1 MLEEELKA
9 TQCNKEELMKSNRDE
24 LSTQITALELRLK
37 ATERSNLD
45 SSDLISGLSLER
57 DKFKLEAETLQKQ
70 VTEIRAKMQSLQSEY
85 NEIVNDR
92 DALLLKLQRTEKDKE
107 QIQRIQEDLSHMKL
121 SLDSEHRS
129 KQRLQEENER
139 IKMDLSYW
147 KDQSDG
153 KQGLI
158 RQFDSEKE
166 MLERENK
173 SMKTELEK
181 MKREIRELE
190 DNYKSRF
197 VTLKKDLLEATVVKQ
212 TLETEL
218 KTTREP
224 PALDAS
230 SVIFDGVRKP
240 VTASQLLDCKVLDN
254 LTFNQVVKGYKTVFE
269 VSSNKKVNLKGTGP
283 IAGVIIESFKN
294 PGSSP
299 GPLYKLTFTEAKKE
313 NLLPPDSIDLLLDA
327 QAATGHIIDPR
338 NNQKL
343 TVEEA
348 CNQGVVDEEDRE
360 RLLAAEAAAIGY
372 SAPGTNKP
380 LSVFQAMKKGLIEKS
395 TTLRL
400 LQAQESV
407 GGILDP
413 ILSVFLPRD
422 VAIERK
428 VVDDTICQALNQK
441 PELYLDPESE
451 EGVTYMAMKR
461 RCKVEPHTGLLLL
474 PIPEKVDPSK
484 LVFDGVRKTVTAK
497 QLLECGVL
505 NKPTFKDLENGKKM
519 VPEVSVD
526 KKVNLKG
533 TGPIAGV
540 YVGNRGKMSFSE
552 AKKQML
558 IPDESA
564 DLLLEAQAATGHI
577 IDPKANQKLTVDEA
591 CARGV
596 VDVMDQ
602 EQLLEAEA
610 AAVGFKDPDKGKPIT
625 VFEATKKGIIDEKT
639 GLRFLQAQESVGGI
653 LDPHLSVFLPKETAI
668 RRNLIDK
675 NLLRA
680 LNQSPEYY
688 IDPESDEY
696 VSYGTLKK
704 RCKIESH
711 TGLLLLPIAEKLDP
725 SELIFDGVRKPVT
738 GKQLLDCGVLDKTTF
753 KQLLRGEKTVP
764 EVSVDK
770 KVNLKGT
777 GPIAGIL
784 AGNPGKMSFTE
795 AKKQMLLSDES
806 ADLLLEAQA
815 ATGHII
821 DPKNNQKL
829 TVHEA
834 CVKGVVDT
842 LDQERLLEAEAAAIG
857 YNDPNNTKPV
867 SIFGAIKNGI
877 IDEKTGMRLLQ
888 AQDSVGGI
896 LDPHLSV
903 FLPKETAVKRNLIS
917 KSLSRSLDK
926 HPECY
931 IDPESEENVSYEKLK
946 KRCKI
951 EPNTGLLLLPVT
963 KNLDPSDLIFDGVRK
978 TVTGKQ
984 LLNCGVLN
992 KLTFKQLIKG
1002 QKTVPEVS
1010 VDKKVILKG
1019 TGPIAGIVMPHRGK
1033 MSFAEAKEQMM
1044 LPEEIADLLLEAQA
1058 ATGHI
1063 IDPKNNDKLTVEE
1076 ALMRG
1081 VVSIKDRDKFL
1092 EAEAAAVGYK
1102 DLSSAIPISVFEAIK
1117 KGIIDDKVGLRLLQA
1132 QESVGGVLDPNLS
1145 VFLPKECAV
1154 KQNLI
1159 DRKLS
1164 HALDQSPE
1172 CYLDPETDEC
1182 VSYGTLMKKCKME
1195 PHTGLLFLPV
1205 SERQDPTKLIFDGVR
1220 KRVTAKE
1227 LFDCGVLDKPT
1238 FNQLLKGEKT
1248 IAEVSED
1255 KKVSLKGTGSIAGL
1269 AVGPS
1274 GKMSFNEAKKQM
1286 LVDPDE
1292 VDLLLEAQAATG
1304 HIIDPVTNR
1313 KLTVDEACAKGVV
1326 DRGDRDKLLAA
1337 EAAAVGY
1344 KDPRSAQPLSVFEAL
1359 KKGLLDKKTGIRLLQ
1374 AQESAGGILDPNLS
1388 VFLPKDTAMKRNL
1401 LDEDLCRA
1409 LKQNPECY
1417 VDPETEQDSSYG
1429 ALKKKCKTEPHTG
1442 LKLLPISERKDPS
1455 KLIFEGV
1462 RKPVSAQQLLDWGV
1476 LDKPTFKQ
1484 LLKGEK
1490 TIAEVSEDKKVSL
1503 KGTGSIAGLAVGPS
1517 GKMSFNEAKKQML
1530 VDPDEVDLL
1539 LEAQAATGHIIDPVT
1554 NQKLTVEEACA
1565 KGVVDTSD
1573 RDKLLAAEAAAVGFK
1588 DPRSAQPLSVCE
1600 ALKKGL
1606 LDKKTGIRLLQAQE
1620 SAGGIL
1626 DPNLSVFLPKDTAM
1640 KRNILDE
1647 DLCRALKQNP
1657 ECYVDPET
1665 EQDFSYEALKKKC
1678 KTEPHTGL
1686 KLLPISERKDPS
1698 KLMFEGVRKP
1708 VSAQQLLDCGVLDKP
1723 TFNQLLKGDKTVPE
1737 VSEDKKVFLKGTG
1750 SIAGLAVGPSGKMSF
1765 NEAKKQMLVDP
1776 DEVDLLLEAQA
1787 ATGHIIDPVTNQ
1799 KLTVDEACA
1808 KGVVDASD
1816 RDKLLAAEAAA
1827 VGYKDP
1833 RSAQPLSVCEALLK
1847 GLLDKKTGIRLL
1859 QAQESAGGIL
1869 DPNLSVFLPKDTAM
1883 KRNLL
1888 DEDLCR
1894 ALKQNPECYVDPETE
1909 QDSTY
1914 EALKKKCKTE
1924 PHTGLKLLPISE
1936 RKDPS
1941 KLIFEGVRKPVSAQQ
1956 LLDCGVL
1963 DKPTFNQLLKG
1974 EKTVPGVSEDK
1985 KAFLKGTGSIAGLAV
2000 GPSRKMSFNEAKKQK
2015 LLDPDKA
2022 DLLLEAQAATGH
2034 IIDPVTNRKLTVDE
2048 ACANGVVD
2056 RNDQDKL
2063 LGAEAAAVGYKD
2075 PRSAQPLSVFEAV
2088 KKGLLDKKTGI
2099 RLLQAQE
2106 SAGGILDP
2114 NLSVFLP
2121 KDTAM
2126 KRNLLDEDLCRAL
2139 KQNPECYVD
2148 PETEQ
2153 DSTYEALKK
2162 KCKTEPHTGLKLLPI
2177 SERKDPSKLIFEGVR
2192 KPVSAQQLLDCGVLD
2207 KPTFNQLLKGE
2218 KTVPEV
2224 SEDKKAFLKGTGP
2237 IAGLAVGASG
2247 KMSFTEAKKQKLLD
2261 PDKAD
2266 LLLEAQAATGHII
2279 DPVTNRKLTVD
2290 EACAKG
2296 VVDRNDRATL
2306 LAAEGAAVGFKDPRS
2321 AQPLSVFEAVKKG
2334 SLDKKTGIR
2343 LLQAQESA
2351 GGILDPNLSVFLPK
2365 DTAMKRNLLDED
2377 LCRALKQNPECYV
2390 DPETE
2395 QDSTYEAL
2403 KKKCKTEPHTGLK
2416 LLPISERKDPSKLM
2430 FEGVRKPVSAQQLLD
2445 CGVLDKPMF
2454 NQLLKGEKTVPEVS
2468 EDKKAFLKGTGPIAG
2483 LAVGPSGKMS
2493 FNEAKKQKLLDPDKA
2508 DLLLEAQAATGHI
2521 IDPVTNRK
2529 LTVDEACANGVVDR
2543 NDRAT
2548 LLAAEGAAVGFKDP
2562 RSAQP
2567 LSVFEAV
2574 KKGLLDKKTGI
2585 RLLQAQESAGGI
2597 LDPNLSVFLPKDTAM
2612 KRNLLDED
2620 LCRALKQNPECYVDP
2635 ETEQDSTYE
2644 ALKKKCKTEPH
2655 TGLKLL
2661 PISER
2666 KDPSK
2671 LIFEGVRKP
2680 VSAQQLLDCGVLD
2693 KPMFNQLLKGE
2704 KTVPEV
2710 SEDKKVSLK
2719 GTGSIA
2725 GLAVGPSGKMSFNE
2739 AKKQMLVDPDVVD
2752 LLLEAQAAT
2761 GHIIDPVTNRKLTV
2775 DEACAKG
2782 VVDRGDRDKLLAAEA
2797 AAVGY
2802 KDPRSA
2808 QPLSVFE
2815 AVKKGLLDKKT
2826 GICLLQAQESVGGI
2840 LDPNLSVFLPKDTA
2854 MKRNLLDEDLCRA
2867 LKQNPEC
2874 YVDPETEQD
2883 FSYEALKKKCKTEP
2897 HTGLKLL
2904 PISERK
2910 DPSKLIFEGV
2920 RKPVSAQQLLDC
2932 GVLDKPMFNQLLK
2945 GEKTVPEVSEDK
2957 KAFLKGTGPIAG
2969 LAVGPSGKMSFNE
2982 AKKQKLLDPDKAD
2995 LLLEAQAATGHI
3007 IDPVTNRKLTVD
3019 EACANGVVDRND
3031 RDKLLGAEAAAVGY
3045 KDPRS
3050 AQPLSVFEAVKKG
3063 LLDRKTGIRLLQAQ
3077 ESAGGILDPNL
3088 SVFLPKDTAM
3098 KRNLL
3103 DEDLCRALKQN
3114 PECYVDPETEQDS
3127 TYEALKKKCKTE
3139 PHTGLKLLPISER
3152 KDPSKLIFEGVRKP
3166 VSAQQLLDC
3175 GVLDKSTFNQLL
3187 KGEKT
3192 VPEVSE
3198 DKKVSLKGTG
3208 SIAGLA
3214 VGPSGKMSFN
3224 EAKKQML
3231 VDPDVVDL
3239 LLEAQAAT
3247 GHIIDPV
3254 TNRKLTVDEA
3264 CAKGVV
3270 DRGDRDKLL
3279 AAEAAAVGYKDPRS
3293 AQPLSVFEAVKKGLL
3308 DKKTGIRLLQ
3318 AQESVGGILD
3328 PNLSVFLPKDTA
3340 MKRNLLD
3347 EDLCLALKQNPE
3359 CYVDPETEQDFSYE
3373 ALKKKCKTEPHTGLK
3388 LLPISERKDPSKL
3401 MFDGVRK
3408 PVSAQQLL
3416 DCGVLEKP
3424 TFNQLLKGE
3433 KTIPEVS
3440 EDKKAF
3446 LKGTGPIAGLA
3457 VGPSGKMSFNEAKK
3471 QKLLDPDKA
3480 DLLLEAQAATGHI
3493 IDPITN
3499 RKLTVDE
3506 ACAKGV
3512 VDRND
3517 RATLLAAEAAAV
3529 GYKDPRSAQP
3539 LSVFEAV
3546 KKGLLDKK
3554 TGIRLLQ
3561 AQESAGGILDPNLSV
3576 FLPKDTAMKRNL
3588 LDEDLCR
3595 ALKQNPECYVDPE
3608 TEQDSTYEALK
3619 KKCKTEPHTGL
3630 KLLPISER
3638 KDPSKLIFEGVRKPV
3653 SAQQLLDCGV
3663 LDKPTFNQLLKG
3675 EKTVP
3680 EVSEDKKAFLK
3691 GTGPIAGIESGTHGL
3706 MSLSEAKNTNRIS
3719 ANCIDLLLEAQAATG
3734 YIIDPKNNKK
3744 YTVEEACVKKL
3755 VDPKDQN
3762 KLMLAE
3768 CAAIGYK
3775 DPTSTKS
3782 LSVFEAMKKRLLDKQ
3797 TGLRL
3802 LQAQVSAGGILD
3814 PNLSVFLPKNVA
3826 IKFNLID
3833 EDLLHV
3839 LNQQQ
3844 AFYLDPD
3851 TKGDV
3856 SYMALLAKCNTNT
3869 KTGLHLLP
3877 APDTFDHTE
3886 LLFEGVRKNVTAQQL
3901 LDCAVLD
3908 KPTFDKLGKGEKT
3921 VSEVTVDKKVFLKGT
3936 GAIAG
3941 VAAGHLGKMSFSEAR
3956 KQKIISAASAQL
3968 FLVAQVAVGHIIDPT
3983 TKQYLTV
3990 KEACARGI
3998 VAKEEESVLQA
4009 VESAVTGYRDPLT
4022 GKLLSAG
4029 QALRQGL
4036 IDMDTGLRILQAQES
4051 VGGILDP
4058 TLSVFLPKDIAL
4070 KRGLI
4075 DEDLYQALNKS
4086 PNCYLDPDT
4095 QRPTAYV
4102 SLKKKCHSDPS
4113 TGLMLLPKPKM
4124 PLTTPGFRN
4133 DVSVMD
4139 LVDANLL
4146 KQSDVDKIYEGKMT
4160 IQEIEKQLHPYLR
4173 GSTCIAGVYDEASDK
4188 VLSIYEAMK
4197 NGLLRCGTSL
4207 ELLEAQAASG
4217 FMVDPVHNLYLT
4229 VDEAYN
4235 RRVVG
4240 PEFKDK
4246 LLSAEKAVTGYK
4258 LPGTDN
4264 IISLFQAIEK
4274 GVVER
4279 GHGIRL
4285 LEAQIA
4291 SGGIID
4297 PEHSHRI
4304 DVNVAYKRG
4313 YFDEE
4318 MNKILTDESDDT
4330 KGFFDPNTE
4339 ENLTYLDL
4347 KKRCIV
4353 DKKTGLILL
4362 PIIDKKKKES
4372 TTTNTRRKRR
4382 VIIVDPDTLKEMTVL
4397 EAFNKGYIDRETF
4410 IELSEQECEWD
4421 EITITDSNGSKR
4433 CVITDRTSGRKYDI
4447 TEMLERRVIDE
4458 SVVQQYHSRA
4468 ITLTQFADIITE
4480 KAKHQ
4485 SLSSSSTSHTPSAT
4499 STSFSK
4505 SLSTSAS
4512 KASTSAFTTST
4523 SFRTSSP
4530 TPALLT
4536 STPFSTSSP
4545 TSVSRTSAFVST
4557 CSSTPTSETAMAF
4570 SASSPTSVSR
4580 TSTSLSTSSSSSV
4593 SATSSST
4600 STVSRETE
4608 ASFSG
4613 SSTSNSSFSKVG
4625 STSLSPPF
4633 TKTVTTRTTTVMEQ
4647 NPIGNVQQ
4655 SPDSLKRVSSVSFT
4669 LSTPFESVGDLEP
4682 VSAVFDTDTVEK
4694 ISIMEALNRG
4704 IVDSITA
4711 QRLLEAQACT
4721 GGIVDP
4727 TNGKR
4732 LSIQE
4737 ACRIGLIDGTMEL
4750 RLKPAQKAFF
4760 GFKDVK
4766 TKKMMSIAEAVKE
4779 RWLPY
4784 ESGQRFL
4791 EFQVVTG
4798 GLYDPEM
4805 GCRRSIED
4813 ALKMGWLDERAA
4825 QKLHDIKSLPKCLT
4839 CPKTKLKI
4847 SYKEALDNCLV
4858 EEGTGVK
4865 MLPASS
4871 MSSKGISSPY
4881 NAASAPGS
4889 TTGSRS
4895 GSQRSSRRGSLDLGP
4910 FGVRGYTSSSSTS
4923 FLSK

>member
-1 MLEEELKA
+1 
-9 TQCNKEELMKSNRDE
+9 
-24 LSTQITALELRLK
+24 
-37 ATERSNLD
+37 
-45 SSDLISGLSLER
+45 
-57 DKFKLEAETLQKQ
+57 
-70 VTEIRAKMQSLQSEY
+70 MQSLQSEY

-173 SMKTELEK
+173 SMKT
-181 MKREIRELE
+181 
-190 DNYKSRF
+190 DRF

-610 AAVGFKDPDKGKPIT
+610 AAVGFKDPDKAKPIT

-946 KRCKI
+946 KR
-951 EPNTGLLLLPVT
+951 L
-963 KNLDPSDLIFDGVRK
+963 
-978 TVTGKQ
+978 
-984 LLNCGVLN
+984 
-992 KLTFKQLIKG
+992 
-1002 QKTVPEVS
+1002 
-1010 VDKKVILKG
+1010 ILKG

-1102 DLSSAIPISVFEAIK
+1102 DPSSAIPISVFEAIK

-1238 FNQLLKGEKT
+1238 FNQLLKGDKT
-1248 IAEVSED
+1248 ISEVSED

-1274 GKMSFNEAKKQM
+1274 GKMSFTEAKKQM
-1286 LVDPDE
+1286 FVDPE
-1292 VDLLLEAQAATG
+1292 EAGLLLEAQAATG

-1313 KLTVDEACAKGVV
+1313 KLTVDEACAKGVL
-1326 DRGDRDKLLAA
+1326 DINDRDKLLAA

-1344 KDPRSAQPLSVFEAL
+1344 KDPRSAQPLSVF
-1359 KKGLLDKKTGIRLLQ
+1359 
-1374 AQESAGGILDPNLS
+1374 ESAGGILDPNLS

-1417 VDPETEQDSSYG
+1417 IDPETEQDSSYG

-1554 NQKLTVEEACA
+1554 NRKLTVDEACAKGVVDRGDQDKLLAAEAAAVGYKDPRSAQPLSVFEALKKGLLDKKTGIRLLQAQESAGGILDPNLSVFLPKDTAMKRNILDEDLCRALKQNPECYVDPETEQDSSYGALKKKCKTEPHTGLKLLPISERKDPSKLIFEGVRKPVSAQQLLDWGVLDKPTFKQLLKGEKTIAEVSEDKKVSLKGTGSIAGLAVGPSGKISFTEAKKQMLVDPDEVDLLLEAQAATGHIIDPVTNQKLSVDEACA

-1665 EQDFSYEALKKKC
+1665 EQD
-1678 KTEPHTGL
+1678 
-1686 KLLPISERKDPS
+1686 
-1698 KLMFEGVRKP
+1698 
-1708 VSAQQLLDCGVLDKP
+1708 
-1723 TFNQLLKGDKTVPE
+1723 
-1737 VSEDKKVFLKGTG
+1737 
-1750 SIAGLAVGPSGKMSF
+1750 
-1765 NEAKKQMLVDP
+1765 
-1776 DEVDLLLEAQA
+1776 
-1787 ATGHIIDPVTNQ
+1787 
-1799 KLTVDEACA
+1799 
-1808 KGVVDASD
+1808 
-1816 RDKLLAAEAAA
+1816 
-1827 VGYKDP
+1827 
-1833 RSAQPLSVCEALLK
+1833 
-1847 GLLDKKTGIRLL
+1847 
-1859 QAQESAGGIL
+1859 
-1869 DPNLSVFLPKDTAM
+1869 
-1883 KRNLL
+1883 
-1888 DEDLCR
+1888 
-1894 ALKQNPECYVDPETE
+1894 
-1909 QDSTY
+1909 STY

-1936 RKDPS
+1936 RK
-1941 KLIFEGVRKPVSAQQ
+1941 
-1956 LLDCGVL
+1956 
-1963 DKPTFNQLLKG
+1963 N
-1974 EKTVPGVSEDK
+1974 
-1985 KAFLKGTGSIAGLAV
+1985 
-2000 GPSRKMSFNEAKKQK
+2000 
-2015 LLDPDKA
+2015 
-2022 DLLLEAQAATGH
+2022 
-2034 IIDPVTNRKLTVDE
+2034 
-2048 ACANGVVD
+2048 
-2056 RNDQDKL
+2056 
-2063 LGAEAAAVGYKD
+2063 
-2075 PRSAQPLSVFEAV
+2075 
-2088 KKGLLDKKTGI
+2088 
-2099 RLLQAQE
+2099 
-2106 SAGGILDP
+2106 
-2114 NLSVFLP
+2114 
-2121 KDTAM
+2121 
-2126 KRNLLDEDLCRAL
+2126 
-2139 KQNPECYVD
+2139 
-2148 PETEQ
+2148 
-2153 DSTYEALKK
+2153 
-2162 KCKTEPHTGLKLLPI
+2162 
-2177 SERKDPSKLIFEGVR
+2177 PSKLIFEGVR

-2224 SEDKKAFLKGTGP
+2224 SEDKKVSLKGTG
-2237 IAGLAVGASG
+2237 S
-2247 KMSFTEAKKQKLLD
+2247 
-2261 PDKAD
+2261 
-2266 LLLEAQAATGHII
+2266 
-2279 DPVTNRKLTVD
+2279 
-2290 EACAKG
+2290 
-2296 VVDRNDRATL
+2296 
-2306 LAAEGAAVGFKDPRS
+2306 
-2321 AQPLSVFEAVKKG
+2321 
-2334 SLDKKTGIR
+2334 
-2343 LLQAQESA
+2343 
-2351 GGILDPNLSVFLPK
+2351 
-2365 DTAMKRNLLDED
+2365 
-2377 LCRALKQNPECYV
+2377 
-2390 DPETE
+2390 
-2395 QDSTYEAL
+2395 
-2403 KKKCKTEPHTGLK
+2403 
-2416 LLPISERKDPSKLM
+2416 
-2430 FEGVRKPVSAQQLLD
+2430 
-2445 CGVLDKPMF
+2445 
-2454 NQLLKGEKTVPEVS
+2454 
-2468 EDKKAFLKGTGPIAG
+2468 IAG

-2529 LTVDEACANGVVDR
+2529 LTVDEACAKGVVDRGDRDKLLAAEAAAVGYKDPRSAQPLSVFEALKKGLLDKKTGIRLLQAQESAGGILDPNLSVFLPKDTAMKRNILDEDLCRALKQNPECYVDPETEQDSSYGALKKKCKTEPHTGLKLLPISERKDPSKLIFEGVRKPVSAQQLLDWGVLDKPTFKQLLKGEKTIAEVSEDKKVSLKGTGSIAGLAVGPSGKISFTEAKKQMLVDPDEVDLLLEAQAATGHIIDPVTNQKLSVDEACAKGVVDTSDRDKLLAAEAAAVGFKDPRSAQPLSVCEALKKGLLDKKTGIRFLQAQESAGGILDPNLSVFLPKDTAMKRNILDEDLCRALKQNPECYVDPETEQDSTYEALKKKCKTEPHTGLKLLPISERKNPSKLIFEGVRKPVSAQQLLDCGVLDKPTFNQLLKGEKTVPEVSEDKKVSLKGTGSIAGLAVGPSGKMSFNEAKKQKLLDPDKADLLLEAQAATGHIIDPVTNRKLTVDEACAKGVVDRGDRDKLLAAEAAAVGYKDPRSAQPLSVFEALKKGLLDKKTGIRLLQAQESAGGILDPNLSVFLPKDTAMKRNILDEDLCRALKQNPECYVDPETEQDSSYGALKKKCKTEPHTGLKLLPISERKDPSKLIFEGVRKPVSAQQLLDWEVSEDKKVSLKGTGSIAGLAVGPSGKMSFNEAKKQMLVDPDEVDLLLEAQAATGHIIDPVTNRKLTVDEACAKGVVDR

-2693 KPMFNQLLKGE
+2693 KPTFNQLLKGE

-2719 GTGSIA
+2719 GTGS
-2725 GLAVGPSGKMSFNE
+2725 
-2739 AKKQMLVDPDVVD
+2739 
-2752 LLLEAQAAT
+2752 
-2761 GHIIDPVTNRKLTV
+2761 
-2775 DEACAKG
+2775 
-2782 VVDRGDRDKLLAAEA
+2782 
-2797 AAVGY
+2797 
-2802 KDPRSA
+2802 
-2808 QPLSVFE
+2808 
-2815 AVKKGLLDKKT
+2815 
-2826 GICLLQAQESVGGI
+2826 
-2840 LDPNLSVFLPKDTA
+2840 
-2854 MKRNLLDEDLCRA
+2854 
-2867 LKQNPEC
+2867 
-2874 YVDPETEQD
+2874 
-2883 FSYEALKKKCKTEP
+2883 
-2897 HTGLKLL
+2897 
-2904 PISERK
+2904 
-2910 DPSKLIFEGV
+2910 
-2920 RKPVSAQQLLDC
+2920 
-2932 GVLDKPMFNQLLK
+2932 
-2945 GEKTVPEVSEDK
+2945 
-2957 KAFLKGTGPIAG
+2957 IAG

-3019 EACANGVVDRND
+3019 EACAKGVVDRND
-3031 RDKLLGAEAAAVGY
+3031 RATLLAAEGAAVGF

-3050 AQPLSVFEAVKKG
+3050 PQPLSVFEAVKKG
-3063 LLDRKTGIRLLQAQ
+3063 LLDKKTGIRLLQAQ

-3175 GVLDKSTFNQLL
+3175 GVLDKPTFNQLL

-3231 VDPDVVDL
+3231 VDPDEVDLLLEAQAATGHIIDPVTNRKLTVDEACANGVVDRNDRDKLLGAEAAAVGYKDRRSAQPLSVFEAIKKGLLDKKTGIRLLQAQESAGGILDPNLSVFLPKDTAMKRNLLDEDLCRALKQNPECYVDPETEQDSTYEALKKKCKTEPHTGLKLLPISERKDPSKLIFEGVRKPVSAQQLLDCGVLDKPTFNQLLKGEKTVPEVSEDKKVSLKGTGSIAGLAVGPSGKMSFNEAKKQMLVDPDEVDL

-3401 MFDGVRK
+3401 IFEGVRK

-3416 DCGVLEKP
+3416 DCGVLDKP

-3493 IDPITN
+3493 IDPVTN

-3512 VDRND
+3512 VDIND
-3517 RATLLAAEAAAV
+3517 RDKLLAAEAAAV

-3608 TEQDSTYEALK
+3608 TEQDSSYEALK

-3921 VSEVTVDKKVFLKGT
+3921 VSEVTVDKK
-3936 GAIAG
+3936 
-3941 VAAGHLGKMSFSEAR
+3941 
-3956 KQKIISAASAQL
+3956 
-3968 FLVAQVAVGHIIDPT
+3968 
-3983 TKQYLTV
+3983 
-3990 KEACARGI
+3990 
-3998 VAKEEESVLQA
+3998 
-4009 VESAVTGYRDPLT
+4009 
-4022 GKLLSAG
+4022 
-4029 QALRQGL
+4029 
-4036 IDMDTGLRILQAQES
+4036 
-4051 VGGILDP
+4051 
-4058 TLSVFLPKDIAL
+4058 
-4070 KRGLI
+4070 
-4075 DEDLYQALNKS
+4075 
-4086 PNCYLDPDT
+4086 
-4095 QRPTAYV
+4095 
-4102 SLKKKCHSDPS
+4102 
-4113 TGLMLLPKPKM
+4113 
-4124 PLTTPGFRN
+4124 
-4133 DVSVMD
+4133 
-4139 LVDANLL
+4139 
-4146 KQSDVDKIYEGKMT
+4146 
-4160 IQEIEKQLHPYLR
+4160 QLHPYLR

-4274 GVVER
+4274 GVIER

-4512 KASTSAFTTST
+4512 KGSTSAFTTST